1 MITLDTTPNR
11 TYENSGTFK
20 VKIQDP
26 GAWMEGPRLRI
37 MHEETRVQD
46 PTWGTLNT
54 INIQNAVHYMEV
66 PEQFQAHK
74 PSQDSGRRTQKNI
87 YKRVW
92 YLTLSCPQ
100 LLLRIS
106 TQNPRNLSIRS
117 RIPPQL
123 NTCQVKRMYEI
134 KNIYNS
140 R

>member
-11 TYENSGTFK
+11 TYENSGTLK

-54 INIQNAVHYMEV
+54 IKIQDAVHYMEV

-74 PSQDSGRRTQKNI
+74 PSQDLGRRTQKNI
-87 YKRVW
+87 YESLVFYFK
-92 YLTLSCPQ
+92 LSTVTFKN
-100 LLLRIS
+100 LDTELKKFIHSLKNTS
-106 TQNPRNLSIRS
+106 TI
-117 RIPPQL
+117 
-123 NTCQVKRMYEI
+123 NT
-134 KNIYNS
+134 
-140 R
+140 

>member
-11 TYENSGTFK
+11 TYENSGTLK

-54 INIQNAVHYMEV
+54 IKIQDAVHYMEV
-66 PEQFQAHK
+66 PEQLQAHK

-87 YKRVW
+87 YESLVFYFK
-92 YLTLSCPQ
+92 LSTVTFKN
-100 LLLRIS
+100 LDTELKKFIHSLKNTS
-106 TQNPRNLSIRS
+106 TI
-117 RIPPQL
+117 
-123 NTCQVKRMYEI
+123 NT
-134 KNIYNS
+134 
-140 R
+140 

>member
-37 MHEETRVQD
+37 IHEETRVQD

-54 INIQNAVHYMEV
+54 INIQDAVHYMEV

-87 YKRVW
+87 YESLVFYFKLSTVTFKNLDTELQKFIHSLKNTSTIK
-92 YLTLSCPQ
+92 YLPS
-100 LLLRIS
+100 
-106 TQNPRNLSIRS
+106 
-117 RIPPQL
+117 
-123 NTCQVKRMYEI
+123 
-134 KNIYNS
+134 
-140 R
+140 

>member
-37 MHEETRVQD
+37 IHEETRVQD

-54 INIQNAVHYMEV
+54 INIQDAVHYMEV

-87 YKRVW
+87 YESLVFYFK
-92 YLTLSCPQ
+92 LSTVTFKNLDTEPQ
-100 LLLRIS
+100 KFIHSFKNTS
-106 TQNPRNLSIRS
+106 T
-117 RIPPQL
+117 
-123 NTCQVKRMYEI
+123 I
-134 KNIYNS
+134 KYVPS
-140 R
+140 

>member
-11 TYENSGTFK
+11 TYENSGTLK

-54 INIQNAVHYMEV
+54 IKIQDAVHYMEV

-87 YKRVW
+87 YESLVFYFK
-92 YLTLSCPQ
+92 LSTVTFKNLDTELQ
-100 LLLRIS
+100 KFIHSLKNTS
-106 TQNPRNLSIRS
+106 TI
-117 RIPPQL
+117 
-123 NTCQVKRMYEI
+123 NT
-134 KNIYNS
+134 
-140 R
+140 

>member
-11 TYENSGTFK
+11 TYENSGTLK

-54 INIQNAVHYMEV
+54 IKIQDAVHYMEV

-87 YKRVW
+87 YESLVFYFKLSTVTFKNLDTELQKFIHSLKNTSTIK
-92 YLTLSCPQ
+92 YLPS
-100 LLLRIS
+100 
-106 TQNPRNLSIRS
+106 
-117 RIPPQL
+117 
-123 NTCQVKRMYEI
+123 
-134 KNIYNS
+134 
-140 R
+140 

>member
-11 TYENSGTFK
+11 TYENSGTLK

-54 INIQNAVHYMEV
+54 IKIQDAVHYMEV

-87 YKRVW
+87 YESLVFYFK
-92 YLTLSCPQ
+92 LSTVTFKNLDTEPQ
-100 LLLRIS
+100 KFIHSFKNTS
-106 TQNPRNLSIRS
+106 T
-117 RIPPQL
+117 
-123 NTCQVKRMYEI
+123 I
-134 KNIYNS
+134 KYVPS
-140 R
+140 

>member
-11 TYENSGTFK
+11 TYENSGTLK

-54 INIQNAVHYMEV
+54 IKIQDAVHYMEV

-74 PSQDSGRRTQKNI
+74 ASQDSGRRTQKNI
-87 YKRVW
+87 YESLVFYFKLSTVTFKNLDTELQKFIHSLKNTSTIK
-92 YLTLSCPQ
+92 YLPS
-100 LLLRIS
+100 
-106 TQNPRNLSIRS
+106 
-117 RIPPQL
+117 
-123 NTCQVKRMYEI
+123 
-134 KNIYNS
+134 
-140 R
+140 

>member
-54 INIQNAVHYMEV
+54 IKIQDAVHYMEV

-87 YKRVW
+87 YESLVFYFK
-92 YLTLSCPQ
+92 LSTVTFKN
-100 LLLRIS
+100 LDTELKKFIHSLKNTS
-106 TQNPRNLSIRS
+106 TI
-117 RIPPQL
+117 
-123 NTCQVKRMYEI
+123 NT
-134 KNIYNS
+134 
-140 R
+140 

>member
-11 TYENSGTFK
+11 TYENSGTLK

-54 INIQNAVHYMEV
+54 VKIQDAVHYMEV

-87 YKRVW
+87 YESLVFYFK
-92 YLTLSCPQ
+92 LSTVTFKN
-100 LLLRIS
+100 LDTELKKFIHSLKNTS
-106 TQNPRNLSIRS
+106 TI
-117 RIPPQL
+117 
-123 NTCQVKRMYEI
+123 NT
-134 KNIYNS
+134 
-140 R
+140 

>member
-54 INIQNAVHYMEV
+54 INIQDAVHYMEV

-87 YKRVW
+87 YESLVFYFKLSTVTFKNLDTELQKFIHSLKNTSTIK
-92 YLTLSCPQ
+92 YLPS
-100 LLLRIS
+100 
-106 TQNPRNLSIRS
+106 
-117 RIPPQL
+117 
-123 NTCQVKRMYEI
+123 
-134 KNIYNS
+134 
-140 R
+140 

>member
-11 TYENSGTFK
+11 TYENSGTLK

-54 INIQNAVHYMEV
+54 IKIQDAVHYMEV

-87 YKRVW
+87 YESLVFYFKLSTVTFKNLDTELKKFIHSLKNTSTIK
-92 YLTLSCPQ
+92 YLTS
-100 LLLRIS
+100 
-106 TQNPRNLSIRS
+106 
-117 RIPPQL
+117 
-123 NTCQVKRMYEI
+123 
-134 KNIYNS
+134 
-140 R
+140 

>member
-11 TYENSGTFK
+11 TYENSGTLK

-37 MHEETRVQD
+37 MHEETRVHD

-54 INIQNAVHYMEV
+54 IKIQDAVHYMEV

-87 YKRVW
+87 YESLVFYFK
-92 YLTLSCPQ
+92 LSTVTFKN
-100 LLLRIS
+100 LDTELKKFIHSLKNTS
-106 TQNPRNLSIRS
+106 TI
-117 RIPPQL
+117 
-123 NTCQVKRMYEI
+123 NT
-134 KNIYNS
+134 
-140 R
+140 

>member
-54 INIQNAVHYMEV
+54 IKIQDAVHYMEV

-87 YKRVW
+87 YESLVFYFKLSTVTFKNLDTELKKFIHSLKNTSTIK
-92 YLTLSCPQ
+92 YLTS
-100 LLLRIS
+100 
-106 TQNPRNLSIRS
+106 
-117 RIPPQL
+117 
-123 NTCQVKRMYEI
+123 
-134 KNIYNS
+134 
-140 R
+140 

>member
-11 TYENSGTFK
+11 TYENSGTLK

-37 MHEETRVQD
+37 IHEETRVQD

-54 INIQNAVHYMEV
+54 INIQDAVHYMEV

-87 YKRVW
+87 YESLVFYFKLSTVTFKNLDTELQKFIHSLKNTSTIK
-92 YLTLSCPQ
+92 YLPS
-100 LLLRIS
+100 
-106 TQNPRNLSIRS
+106 
-117 RIPPQL
+117 
-123 NTCQVKRMYEI
+123 
-134 KNIYNS
+134 
-140 R
+140 

>member
-11 TYENSGTFK
+11 TYENSGTLK

-54 INIQNAVHYMEV
+54 IKIQDAVHYMEV

-87 YKRVW
+87 YESLVFYFK
-92 YLTLSCPQ
+92 LSTVTFKN
-100 LLLRIS
+100 LDTELKKFIHSLKNTS
-106 TQNPRNLSIRS
+106 TI
-117 RIPPQL
+117 
-123 NTCQVKRMYEI
+123 NT
-134 KNIYNS
+134 
-140 R
+140 

>member
-37 MHEETRVQD
+37 IHEETRVQD

-54 INIQNAVHYMEV
+54 INIQDAVHYMEV

-87 YKRVW
+87 YESLVFYFK
-92 YLTLSCPQ
+92 LSTVTFKN
-100 LLLRIS
+100 LDTELKKFIHSLKNTS
-106 TQNPRNLSIRS
+106 TI
-117 RIPPQL
+117 
-123 NTCQVKRMYEI
+123 NT
-134 KNIYNS
+134 
-140 R
+140 

>member
-54 INIQNAVHYMEV
+54 IKIQDAVHYMEV

-87 YKRVW
+87 YESLVFYFKLSTVTFKNLDTELQKFIHSLKNTSTIK
-92 YLTLSCPQ
+92 YLPS
-100 LLLRIS
+100 
-106 TQNPRNLSIRS
+106 
-117 RIPPQL
+117 
-123 NTCQVKRMYEI
+123 
-134 KNIYNS
+134 
-140 R
+140 

>member
-11 TYENSGTFK
+11 TYENSGTLK

-37 MHEETRVQD
+37 IHEETRVQD

-54 INIQNAVHYMEV
+54 IKIQDAVHYMEV

-87 YKRVW
+87 YESLVFYFKLSTVTFKNLDTELQKFIHSLKNTSTIK
-92 YLTLSCPQ
+92 YLPS
-100 LLLRIS
+100 
-106 TQNPRNLSIRS
+106 
-117 RIPPQL
+117 
-123 NTCQVKRMYEI
+123 
-134 KNIYNS
+134 
-140 R
+140 